1 MLNNFITK
9 IILINCLLSFSIFDT
24 IEDYKIPSSTYTA
37 SANLDNLYNF
47 TNPACNSLIQNS
59 YINTQM
65 SNYFDGILN
74 SHSIFFSLNTKNF
87 KKLNISIINNSITDL
102 NNTTNAWYDN
112 GDGIIDVNEIDY
124 NNISNFSHNSLGMI
138 LTKSFQ
144 LNTSNLPYL
153 KNSYIKYGINSKLSF
168 SSILSEK
175 SISHAFDVG
184 ILYVNANYFNSSF
197 APNIGI
203 VLKDILPFKYWTTNR
218 YETKKTSIII
228 GTSIN
233 ISNILGNQKSESLIN
248 TDINIMKLNY
258 SSIGFEHKIK
268 SNKNQL
274 SLNCN
279 FSQIESSVG
288 FLARMN
294 KKIDIAYIFIIPTEN
309 SLNFSQKINIG
320 INKDFIRKKI

>member
-1 MLNNFITK
+1 MLNNLIVK
-9 IILINCLLSFSIFDT
+9 IILVNCLLSFSIFDT

-47 TNPACNSLIQNS
+47 TNPACNSLIQND
-59 YINTQM
+59 YINTEI
-65 SNYFDGILN
+65 SNYFDGILDA
-74 SHSIFFSLNTKNF
+74 HSVSFSINTKTF

-144 LNTSNLPYL
+144 LNTSSIPYL
-153 KNSYIKYGINSKLSF
+153 ENSYIKYGINSKLSF

-175 SISHAFDVG
+175 SFSHAFDIG

-203 VLKDILPFKYWTTNR
+203 VIKDILPFKYWTTNK
-218 YETKKTSIII
+218 YEIKKTSIII

-233 ISNILGNQKSESLIN
+233 IFDATKSQKSESLIN
-248 TDINIMKLNY
+248 TDINIMQLHY
-258 SSIGFEHKIK
+258 SSIGFEYKIK
-268 SNKNQL
+268 SNENQL
-274 SLNCN
+274 SLNFN
-279 FSQIESSVG
+279 FSQLESSVG
-288 FLARMN
+288 FLARIN
-294 KKIDIAYIFIIPTEN
+294 KKN
-309 SLNFSQKINIG
+309 
-320 INKDFIRKKI
+320 

>member
-1 MLNNFITK
+1 
-9 IILINCLLSFSIFDT
+9 
-24 IEDYKIPSSTYTA
+24 
-37 SANLDNLYNF
+37 
-47 TNPACNSLIQNS
+47 
-59 YINTQM
+59 M

-74 SHSIFFSLNTKNF
+74 SHSIFFSLNTKF
-87 KKLNISIINNSITDL
+87 LKKLNISIINNSINDL

-175 SISHAFDVG
+175 SISHAFDIG

-203 VLKDILPFKYWTTNR
+203 VLKDILPLNIGLQKDMKQ
-218 YETKKTSIII
+218 KKTNIII
-228 GTSIN
+228 GSSIN
-233 ISNILGNQKSESLIN
+233 ISDILETQNQK
-248 TDINIMKLNY
+248 
-258 SSIGFEHKIK
+258 
-268 SNKNQL
+268 
-274 SLNCN
+274 
-279 FSQIESSVG
+279 
-288 FLARMN
+288 A
-294 KKIDIAYIFIIPTEN
+294 
-309 SLNFSQKINIG
+309 
-320 INKDFIRKKI
+320 